1 MNSLVTLL
9 SSLYP
14 VPAMHSLL
22 VTIIKEILAR
32 ALDNNDSACPSE
44 VVVVVVFSRILSMN
58 TFIMIVGCTIIS

>member
-14 VPAMHSLL
+14 FPAMHSLL

-44 VVVVVVFSRILSMN
+44 VVVVVVFL
-58 TFIMIVGCTIIS
+58 